1 MEISI
6 ILDGKVIK
14 TKKHIQNLPASQI
27 LEDEDGELYIILE
40 LWGMYQN
47 WLLVKANN
55 DLIDKWKML
64 PVKDQ
69 GEFFGSVNEKWLLLF
84 KDGDEFRS
92 IEKIPLNIID
102 YLNSHRLY
110 PISMN

>member
-1 MEISI
+1 MEISFM
-6 ILDGKVIK
+6 LDGKVIK
-14 TKKHIQNLPASQI
+14 TKKHIQNLPVSQI

-40 LWGMYQN
+40 LWGMCQN

-64 PVKDQ
+64 PVKEQ
-69 GEFFGSVNEKWLLLF
+69 GEFFNSVNEKWLLLS
-84 KDGDEFRS
+84 KEGGKFRS

-102 YLNSHRLY
+102 YLNSRRLY
-110 PISMN
+110 PISVN

>member
-6 ILDGKVIK
+6 VLDDKVIK

-27 LEDEDGELYIILE
+27 LESDDGELYIILE

-55 DLIDKWKML
+55 DLIDKWKIL
-64 PVKDQ
+64 PVKEQ
-69 GEFFGSVNEKWLLLF
+69 GGFFDGVNEKWLLLF
-84 KDGDEFRS
+84 KEGSTFQR

-102 YLNSHRLY
+102 YLNNHRLY
-110 PISMN
+110 PINVN

>member
-1 MEISI
+1 MAKSS
-6 ILDGKVIK
+6 KP
-14 TKKHIQNLPASQI
+14 KKHIQNLPASQI

-69 GEFFGSVNEKWLLLF
+69 GEFFW
-84 KDGDEFRS
+84 
-92 IEKIPLNIID
+92 
-102 YLNSHRLY
+102 
-110 PISMN
+110 